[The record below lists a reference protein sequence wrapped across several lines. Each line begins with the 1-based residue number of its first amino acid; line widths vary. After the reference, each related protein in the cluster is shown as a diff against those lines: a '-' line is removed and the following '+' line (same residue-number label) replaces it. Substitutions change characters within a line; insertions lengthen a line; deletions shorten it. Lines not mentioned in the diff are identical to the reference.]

1 MPPKLSAL
9 LKLMLTVKFITDK
22 SVWEKFLND
31 SDQANFLQ
39 SWNWG
44 EFHQNLGRQIFRLGL
59 VQNNQLI
66 GLALLIKI
74 KAKRAAYFECPGGPV
89 LNWDDFNQVK
99 TAIQLIKLVAKQE
112 SVSFVRIRPNIVK
125 TNERMKQVK
134 DLGFTKAPMHLHA
147 ETTWVLNLNQ
157 SEEEL
162 LKAMRK
168 NTRYSIK
175 QASKLGVEVIKSS
188 DQADIDVLYDLQLEV
203 VKRRNFT
210 PFSKQHL
217 LQQFQ
222 AFTADNQIQLFKAIY
237 QGRIL
242 AIAFIIFYGQ
252 EAIYHYSGSSSQQRH
267 IPASYALQW
276 AAILE
281 AKKRGLA
288 RYNFWGIAPTDNLR
302 HRFSGVTLFKKG
314 FGGQGV
320 DYLPAH
326 DLIIRPSYWFN
337 FIIESWRRL
346 SRHL

>member
-1 MPPKLSAL
+1 
-9 LKLMLTVKFITDK
+9 MLNYKIIDQK

-31 SDQANFLQ
+31 SDQAGFLQ

-44 EFHQNLGRQIFRLGL
+44 EFHLALGHQIFRLGFFKNNHL
-59 VQNNQLI
+59 V

-74 KAKRAAYFECPGGPV
+74 KAKRANYLECPGGPV
-89 LNWDDFNQVK
+89 LTWDNPSLVK
-99 TAIQLIKLVAKQE
+99 ATIQLIKLVAKQE
-112 SVSFVRIRPNIVK
+112 SVSFVRIRPNILK
-125 TNERMKQVK
+125 TNDRLKQVK
-134 DLGFTKAPMHLHA
+134 DLGFIKSPMHLHA

-157 SEEEL
+157 SEAEL

-175 QASKLGVEVIKSS
+175 QASKLGVAVIKSLDES
-188 DQADIDVLYDLQLEV
+188 DIDVLYNLQLEV
-203 VKRRNFT
+203 VRRRNFI

-222 AFTADNQIQLFKAIY
+222 TFSADNQIQLFKALY
-237 QGRIL
+237 QGQVL

-281 AKKRGLA
+281 AKKRGMA
-288 RYNFWGIAPTDNLR
+288 RYNFWGIAPTNNPR
-302 HRFSGVTLFKKG
+302 HRFSGVTLFKTG
-314 FGGQGV
+314 FGGQRV

-326 DLIIRPSYWFN
+326 DLIIGLSYWFN

>member
-1 MPPKLSAL
+1 
-9 LKLMLTVKFITDK
+9 MLTIKFISDK
-22 SVWEKFLND
+22 KIWEKFLND
-31 SDQANFLQ
+31 SDQAGFLQ

-44 EFHQNLGRQIFRLGL
+44 EFHAAMGRQIFRLGFF
-59 VQNNQLI
+59 QNNHLV

-74 KAKRAAYFECPGGPV
+74 KAKRATYFECPGGPV
-89 LNWDDFNQVK
+89 LTWDDPSLVK
-99 TAIQLIKLVAKQE
+99 AAIQLIKLLAKQE
-112 SVSFVRIRPNIVK
+112 LVSFVRIRPNILK
-125 TNERMKQVK
+125 TNDRLKQVK
-134 DLGFTKAPMHLHA
+134 DLGFIKAPMHLHA

-157 SEEEL
+157 SEAEI

-175 QASKLGVEVIKSS
+175 QASKLGVAVIKSL
-188 DQADIDVLYDLQLEV
+188 DEADIDTLYDLQLEV
-203 VKRRNFT
+203 VRRRNFI

-222 AFTADNQIQLFKAIY
+222 AFAVDNQIQLFKAVY
-237 QGRIL
+237 QGQVL

-252 EAIYHYSGSSSQQRH
+252 EAIYHYSGSSSQQRQ

-281 AKKRGLA
+281 AKKRGMV
-288 RYNFWGIAPTDNLR
+288 RYNFWGIAPTDNPR

-314 FGGQGV
+314 FGGQRV

-337 FIIESWRRL
+337 YIIESWRRY

>member
-1 MPPKLSAL
+1 MLSY
-9 LKLMLTVKFITDK
+9 KIIDQK

-31 SDQANFLQ
+31 SDQTSFLQ

-44 EFHQNLGRQIFRLGL
+44 EFHQSLGRQIFRLGL
-59 VQNNQLI
+59 IQNNRLV

-74 KAKRAAYFECPGGPV
+74 KAKRATYFECPGGPV
-89 LNWDDFNQVK
+89 LNWDDSSQVK
-99 TAIQLIKLVAKQE
+99 AAIQLIKLLAKEE
-112 SVSFVRIRPNIVK
+112 SVSFVRIRPNIIK
-125 TNERMKQVK
+125 TNDRLQQVK
-134 DLGFTKAPMHLHA
+134 GLGFIKAPMHLHA
-147 ETTWVLNLNQ
+147 ENTWVLNLNQ
-157 SEEEL
+157 PEEEL

-175 QASKLGVEVIKSS
+175 QAAKLGVTVIKSY

-203 VKRRNFT
+203 VRRRNFV

-217 LQQFQ
+217 QKQFQ
-222 AFTADNQIQLFKAIY
+222 AFSADNQIQLFKAVF
-237 QGRIL
+237 QGQIL

-252 EAIYHYSGSSSQQRH
+252 EAVYHYSGSSSQLRQ

-276 AAILE
+276 AAIQE

-288 RYNFWGIAPTDNLR
+288 RYNFWGIAPTDNPK

-314 FGGQGV
+314 FGGQPV

-326 DLIIRPSYWFN
+326 DLIIHPGYWFN
-337 FIIESWRRL
+337 YIIESWRRL
-346 SRHL
+346 YRHL

>member
-1 MPPKLSAL
+1 
-9 LKLMLTVKFITDK
+9 MLNYKIIDQK
-22 SVWEKFLND
+22 SVWEKFLTD
-31 SDQANFLQ
+31 SDQTSFLQ

-44 EFHQNLGRQIFRLGL
+44 EFHSALGRQIFRLGFY
-59 VQNNQLI
+59 QNNQLV

-74 KAKRAAYFECPGGPV
+74 KAKRATYIECPGGPV
-89 LNWDDFNQVK
+89 LNWDDPSLVK
-99 TAIQLIKLVAKQE
+99 AAIQLIKLMAEQN
-112 SVSFVRIRPNIVK
+112 SVSFVRIRPNILK
-125 TNERMKQVK
+125 TNERFKQLK
-134 DLGFTKAPMHLHA
+134 NLGFIKAPMHLHA

-175 QASKLGVEVIKSS
+175 QAFKLEVEVIKSL
-188 DQADIDVLYDLQLEV
+188 DEADIDTLYNLQLEV
-203 VKRRNFT
+203 VQRRNFI
-210 PFSKQHL
+210 PFSKLHL
-217 LQQFQ
+217 QQQFQ
-222 AFTADNQIQLFKAIY
+222 AFAVDNQIQLFKAVY
-237 QGRIL
+237 QGQVL
-242 AIAFIIFYGQ
+242 AIAFIIFYGR
-252 EAIYHYSGSSSQQRH
+252 EAVYHYSGSSNQLRQ

-281 AKKRGLA
+281 AKKRGMA
-288 RYNFWGIAPTDNLR
+288 RYNFWGIAPTANPR

-314 FGGQGV
+314 FGGQRI

-326 DLIIRPSYWFN
+326 DLIMRPSYWFN

>member
-1 MPPKLSAL
+1 
-9 LKLMLTVKFITDK
+9 MLNYKIIDQK

-31 SDQANFLQ
+31 SDQVNFLQ

-44 EFHQNLGRQIFRLGL
+44 EFHQALGRQIFRLGL
-59 VQNNQLI
+59 VQNNHLV

-74 KAKRAAYFECPGGPV
+74 KAKRAAYLECPGGPI
-89 LNWDDFNQVK
+89 LNWDDPSLVK
-99 TAIQLIKLVAKQE
+99 ATIQLIKLMAKQE
-112 SVSFVRIRPNIVK
+112 SVSFVRIRPNIIK
-125 TNERMKQVK
+125 SDDRMKQVK
-134 DLGFTKAPMHLHA
+134 ALGFIKAPMHLHA

-157 SEEEL
+157 SEEGL

-175 QASKLGVEVIKSS
+175 QASKLGVEIIKSL
-188 DQADIDVLYDLQLEV
+188 DQADIDVLYNLQLEV
-203 VKRRNFT
+203 VKRRNFV
-210 PFSKQHL
+210 PFSRQHL
-217 LQQFQ
+217 QQQFQ
-222 AFTADNQIQLFKAIY
+222 SFTADNQIQLFKAVY
-237 QGRIL
+237 QRQVL
-242 AIAFIIFYGQ
+242 AIAFIIFYGR
-252 EAIYHYSGSSSQQRH
+252 EAVYHYSGSSSQQRQ

-281 AKKRGLA
+281 AKKRGMA
-288 RYNFWGIAPTDNLR
+288 RYNFWGIAPTNNPR

-314 FGGQGV
+314 FGGQQV

-326 DLIIRPSYWFN
+326 DLIIRPNYWFN

>member
-1 MPPKLSAL
+1 MINYKIIDQKP
-9 LKLMLTVKFITDK
+9 
-22 SVWEKFLND
+22 VWEKFLNA
-31 SDQANFLQ
+31 SEQVSFLQ

-44 EFHQNLGRQIFRLGL
+44 EFHAALGRQIFRLGL
-59 VQNNQLI
+59 FQNNHLA

-74 KAKRAAYFECPGGPV
+74 KAKRASYFECPGGPV
-89 LNWDDFNQVK
+89 LNWDNPSLVK
-99 TAIQLIKLVAKQE
+99 ATIQLIKLAAKQE

-125 TNERMKQVK
+125 TNDRLRQVK
-134 DLGFTKAPMHLHA
+134 DLGFSRSPMHLHA

-157 SEEEL
+157 SEEEM

-168 NTRYSIK
+168 NTRYGIK
-175 QASKLGVEVIKSS
+175 QASKLGVEVIKSL
-188 DQADIDVLYDLQLEV
+188 DQTDIDILYDLQLEV
-203 VKRRNFT
+203 VRRRNFI

-222 AFTADNQIQLFKAIY
+222 AFSADNQIQLFKAVY
-237 QGRIL
+237 QGQVL
-242 AIAFIIFYGQ
+242 AIAFIIFYGR

-281 AKKRGLA
+281 AKKRGMA
-288 RYNFWGIAPTDNLR
+288 RYNFWGIAPTDNPK

-314 FGGQGV
+314 FGGQQV

-326 DLIIRPSYWFN
+326 DLIIRTSYWFN

>member
-1 MPPKLSAL
+1 MLSS
-9 LKLMLTVKFITDK
+9 KFITDK
-22 SVWEKFLND
+22 KIWEKFLNN
-31 SDQANFLQ
+31 SGQANFLQ

-44 EFHQNLGRQIFRLGL
+44 EFHLALGHKIFRLGL

-99 TAIQLIKLVAKQE
+99 TAIQLIKLIAKQE

-125 TNERMKQVK
+125 TDERIKQVK
-134 DLGFTKAPMHLHA
+134 DLGFSRSPMHLHA
-147 ETTWVLNLNQ
+147 ETTWVLELNQ
-157 SEEEL
+157 TETEI

-175 QASKLGVEVIKSS
+175 QAFKLGVEVNKSS
-188 DQADIDVLYDLQLEV
+188 DEADIDLLYELQLEV

-222 AFTADNQIQLFKAIY
+222 AFTADNQIQLFKAVY

-252 EAIYHYSGSSSQQRH
+252 EAVYHYSGSSSQQRH

-288 RYNFWGIAPTDNLR
+288 RYNFWGIAPTDNPR

-314 FGGQGV
+314 FGGQRV

-326 DLIIRPSYWFN
+326 DLIIRPTYWFN